1 MSAPVVGPPGVLFR
15 FGDVLWRFC
24 LSVCHLI
31 GASEAPLAAFVTG
44 NFLASAESEY
54 HAFAGSGQSHSAGL
68 AKCLFHF
75 SSLLILIPTI
85 KPIDSGPETSSNL
98 EQSIP
103 LTSELKS
110 EAAGG
115 RKLCTLHFGHL

>member
-1 MSAPVVGPPGVLFR
+1 MSAHVVGPPGVLVR
-15 FGDVLWRFC
+15 FGDVLWRFR
-24 LSVCHLI
+24 LPACHLI

-44 NFLASAESEY
+44 DFLASAESKH
-54 HAFAGSGQSHSAGL
+54 HALAGSGQSHGTGL

-75 SSLLILIPTI
+75 SSLLLLIPTI
-85 KPIDSGPETSSNL
+85 KSIDGGSETSSNL
-98 EQSIP
+98 ERSIP

-110 EAAGG
+110 ESASG